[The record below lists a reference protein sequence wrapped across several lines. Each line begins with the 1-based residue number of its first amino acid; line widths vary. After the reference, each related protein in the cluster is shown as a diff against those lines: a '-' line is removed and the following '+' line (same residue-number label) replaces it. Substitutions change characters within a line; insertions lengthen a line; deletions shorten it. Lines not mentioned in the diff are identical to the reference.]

1 MSQLPLLHLQAT
13 SACALLVRPRWPAD
27 HVAID
32 PDTLNALLAVQ
43 RTLPARM
50 RLVLT
55 RAYEHRASGPGGV
68 RKIMR
73 IVGRRLFV
81 TLYPGRRDE
90 LEDIFCTNG
99 HDQDGTHVDVA
110 IALDGTPLQFLP
122 LGVFTPLAV
131 QRRRS
136 ARHHDALATVKAALA
151 SHGFRI
157 HRNGTES
164 LQIHCD
170 YLPARTSRDCA

>member
-1 MSQLPLLHLQAT
+1 MSQPPLLHLHAT
-13 SACALLVRPRWPAD
+13 SPCALLVRPRWPAR

-32 PDTLNALLAVQ
+32 PATLNALLAVQ
-43 RTLPARM
+43 RTLPAPI

-55 RAYEHRASGPGGV
+55 RAYEQRSSTPGGV
-68 RKIMR
+68 RKAMR
-73 IVGRRLFV
+73 ILGRRMFV
-81 TLYPGRRDE
+81 ALYPGRRDE

-99 HDQDGTHVDVA
+99 HDEDGTHVDVGIA
-110 IALDGTPLQFLP
+110 IDGTRLQFLP
-122 LGVFTPLAV
+122 LGVFTPLSV

-136 ARHHDALATVKAALA
+136 ARLYDTLAMVKAALA
-151 SHGFRI
+151 SQGFRI

-170 YLPARTSRDCA
+170 YLPPRQG